1 MSRCLRQRR
10 DDALYEH
17 VQHGEA
23 LAARG
28 VDDDHEAL
36 LTWRVVALF
45 VVTILSV
52 LFSGDGV
59 MGIQLFELIIID

>member
-1 MSRCLRQRR
+1 MTK
-10 DDALYEH
+10 
-17 VQHGEA
+17 
-23 LAARG
+23 
-28 VDDDHEAL
+28 HEAF